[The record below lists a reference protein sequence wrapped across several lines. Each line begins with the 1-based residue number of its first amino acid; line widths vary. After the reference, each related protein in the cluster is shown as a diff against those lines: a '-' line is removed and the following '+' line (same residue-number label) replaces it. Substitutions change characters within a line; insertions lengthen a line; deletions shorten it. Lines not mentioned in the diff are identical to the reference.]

1 MYFLLEFLIFLHRNS
16 LLLIYLKSRSIELL
30 PFVIVCSTKPYSFA
44 SALTDFSERCKFTIC
59 FLNSS
64 EYLLLLCTICNTS
77 FLIQK
82 FNVSHFMCPLIY
94 TNTTNY
100 ILLLLNLAYTYL
112 SLFSIIDNLYIDYSS
127 LSLYFSIRFPCKSFH
142 STHPLLDLPIT
153 IQPALDG
160 FIHTISSC
168 KILSFIFAFLL
179 IDGI

>member
-44 SALTDFSERCKFTIC
+44 SALTDFPERCKSTIC

-64 EYLLLLCTICNTS
+64 EHLLLLCTICNTS

-94 TNTTNY
+94 TNTNPY
-100 ILLLLNLAYTYL
+100 LQLL
-112 SLFSIIDNLYIDYSS
+112 SLITFYLPFVLPFLSI
-127 LSLYFSIRFPCKSFH
+127 FF
-142 STHPLLDLPIT
+142 
-153 IQPALDG
+153 
-160 FIHTISSC
+160 
-168 KILSFIFAFLL
+168 
-179 IDGI
+179 

>member
-16 LLLIYLKSRSIELL
+16 LLLIYLKSRSIELF

-44 SALTDFSERCKFTIC
+44 SALTDFPERCKFTIC

-94 TNTTNY
+94 TNTSRSKRE
-100 ILLLLNLAYTYL
+100 LLNWASLRSCTHWPKKNKVINYL
-112 SLFSIIDNLYIDYSS
+112 KSLPSFWWEAFVEIIGKFII
-127 LSLYFSIRFPCKSFH
+127 FIRR
-142 STHPLLDLPIT
+142 
-153 IQPALDG
+153 
-160 FIHTISSC
+160 
-168 KILSFIFAFLL
+168 KIVNELHNFFVLC
-179 IDGI
+179 